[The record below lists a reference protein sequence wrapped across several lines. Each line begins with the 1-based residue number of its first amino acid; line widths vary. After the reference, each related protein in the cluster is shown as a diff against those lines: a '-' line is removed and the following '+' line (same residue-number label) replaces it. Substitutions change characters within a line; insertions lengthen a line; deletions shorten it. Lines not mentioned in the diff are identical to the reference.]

1 MTKTSTRIADE
12 EEGQQGR
19 EGITDVRARELRNR
33 PDDMIILELLEET
46 DFPDSCTWNTFVF
59 RFQSDLLQS
68 DYPTGINVSRL
79 IYDTICAWCHMRVS
93 IEPRTIIN
101 KLGPT
106 FANLFYLCV
115 ILHHTKSL
123 K

>member
-59 RFQSDLLQS
+59 RFQSNFLECH
-68 DYPTGINVSRL
+68 YPVRVDVSGLVNHAIGTYVDGGGELRKN
-79 IYDTICAWCHMRVS
+79 IRDGGRET
-93 IEPRTIIN
+93 
-101 KLGPT
+101 
-106 FANLFYLCV
+106 
-115 ILHHTKSL
+115 
-123 K
+123 